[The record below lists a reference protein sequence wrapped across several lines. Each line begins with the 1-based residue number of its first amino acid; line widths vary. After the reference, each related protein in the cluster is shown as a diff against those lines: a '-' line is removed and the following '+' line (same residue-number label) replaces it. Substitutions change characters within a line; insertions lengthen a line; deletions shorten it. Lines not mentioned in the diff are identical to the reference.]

1 MTQRFVVLLT
11 ASLLLCISLSGL
23 AQDAKSAPDNP
34 DPVAADQLYKAGK
47 FAEAA
52 EKYQALLKTD
62 AKLVA
67 AEAGLIEALLREQ
80 KIDEALRITYIGKRT
95 VTFWYK
101 DKRLRRLAFVQ
112 CSLEE
117 FIDRWAQHIPER
129 YQHAVRGFGLF
140 APRALKQTSAAIFA
154 ILGQE
159 RRPRPK
165 PRRWADSL
173 KRDFGRDPLLDQT
186 GKRMKW
192 VRRQAPETS
201 R

>member
-80 KIDEALRITYIGKRT
+80 KIDEASAEA
-95 VTFWYK
+95 VN
-101 DKRLRRLAFVQ
+101 APA
-112 CSLEE
+112 
-117 FIDRWAQHIPER
+117 AQPNSATRKATMRMAES
-129 YQHAVRGFGLF
+129 
-140 APRALKQTSAAIFA
+140 SAAEMSEA
-154 ILGQE
+154 E
-159 RRPRPK
+159 
-165 PRRWADSL
+165 
-173 KRDFGRDPLLDQT
+173 
-186 GKRMKW
+186 
-192 VRRQAPETS
+192 
-201 R
+201 

>member
-80 KIDEALRITYIGKRT
+80 KIDEASAEAVKALGAQPNSAALLAAMGN
-95 VTFWYK
+95 VQF
-101 DKRLRRLAFVQ
+101 RLAEM
-112 CSLEE
+112 SEAE
-117 FIDRWAQHIPER
+117 
-129 YQHAVRGFGLF
+129 
-140 APRALKQTSAAIFA
+140 
-154 ILGQE
+154 
-159 RRPRPK
+159 
-165 PRRWADSL
+165 
-173 KRDFGRDPLLDQT
+173 
-186 GKRMKW
+186 
-192 VRRQAPETS
+192 
-201 R
+201 